1 MLQAVPGAK
10 RVRLCLSDLFHQ
22 DVVEMVERETSA
34 IEFWSIQHPSDK
46 DFDKAYKLLWGAFG
60 PQGEM
65 ERVEAIRQ
73 FLIDDSYEPT
83 ATGTFIKYFLLVAKD
98 RQGNIRGV
106 RDGSVLVNPRY
117 APELCVVYLSHIF
130 TVPEARGTVLS
141 YWLRIAPMEL
151 AIQYLKDLHELGKIT
166 VPMPDAP
173 GKSFGMTID
182 LAAEMEYFSPED
194 RISWQRI
201 LFYGRGGFDAIDPR
215 HFPYLQP
222 DFREPEVVK
231 KTGDRPMP
239 FMVLLRRMGREKR
252 ALLPIEEARAVMRL
266 LYDDFACHCAP
277 ETLASS
283 LQLVLDRLEERAKTK
298 AYVRLLPLPT
308 GPKNL
313 KRLRKLFRYR
323 VYTRYYPNL
332 PATLEYL
339 ASGIRERLAAMPT
352 YVDDALAG
360 IAAEL
365 ESRPAYVYANRNQDF
380 TWEGLPAPPSRD
392 AGRANRKKVRREERS
407 RAKRST

>member
-1 MLQAVPGAK
+1 MLDAVPGAK
-10 RVRLCLSDLFHQ
+10 RIRLCLSDLFHQ

-34 IEFWSIQHPSDK
+34 IEFWSILKPEDK
-46 DFDKAYKLLWGAFG
+46 DFAEAYRLLWESFG
-60 PQGEM
+60 PHGEM
-65 ERVEAIRQ
+65 EREEAIKQ
-73 FLIDDSYEPT
+73 FLRDDSYEPT
-83 ATGTFIKYFLLVAKD
+83 ATGTFISYFLLVAKD
-98 RQGNIRGV
+98 RDGRIRGV
-106 RDGSVLVNPRY
+106 RDGSVLVNPGY
-117 APELCVVYLSHIF
+117 APDLCVVYLSHIF
-130 TVPEARGTVLS
+130 TVPDARGTVLS
-141 YWLRIAPMEL
+141 YWLRIAPMEI
-151 AIQYLKDLHELGKIT
+151 AIQYLKDLVELGKIT
-166 VPMPDAP
+166 VPMPNAP

-222 DFREPEVVK
+222 DFREPDVVK

-298 AYVRLLPLPT
+298 SYVRLLPLPT
-308 GPKNL
+308 GSKNL
-313 KRLRKLFRYR
+313 KRLHKLFRYR
-323 VYTRYYPNL
+323 VYTQYYPNL

-339 ASGIRERLAAMPT
+339 ASGIKERLAANPA
-352 YVDDALAG
+352 YVDSALTA

-365 ESRPAYVYANRNQDF
+365 DSRPAYVYANRNQDF
-380 TWEGLPAPPSRD
+380 TWEGLPAPPSRGSD
-392 AGRANRKKVRREERS
+392 RPKVRRNE
-407 RAKRST
+407 RAKRDP